1 MTSKTNYILLAAIAL
16 ASLLPVHAND
26 GSALT
31 TAVPEMATGVSTVA
45 TPTDTTIEKAVQIL
59 KEMNSGHINTEHINK
74 SSGSSFNKQY
84 KTDKILILGGSAVF
98 PM

>member
-1 MTSKTNYILLAAIAL
+1 MTNKTNYILLAAISL

-45 TPTDTTIEKAVQIL
+45 TPADATIEKAVQIL
-59 KEMNSGHINTEHINK
+59 KEMNSGHVNK
-74 SSGSSFNKQY
+74 SSGSSFNKQF